1 MFLPTH
7 LPYPNRQLVFYTKS
21 HYLAI
26 KQPFS
31 KKYLLPPVRTFYAE
45 RPAAKRVV
53 VPAPAPRQ
61 VVVPPP
67 RQEVVKPNVYHVQ
80 YKASPNQIVHR
91 TKLTENIDEDFR
103 LQTTNTSQYQKYI
116 SKLPQLRGTRAYN
129 IQVVRGNP
137 LQTTHIEPMRSYP
150 NYSVKLPKLE

>member
-1 MFLPTH
+1 MNYLLMSFTFLFISFQRSKSAPN
-7 LPYPNRQLVFYTKS
+7 LNRKEYVPSYPPSYPNRQLFYTKS

-91 TKLTENIDEDFR
+91 TKLTENIGMYSGTCSIF
-103 LQTTNTSQYQKYI
+103 
-116 SKLPQLRGTRAYN
+116 SKLLT
-129 IQVVRGNP
+129 I
-137 LQTTHIEPMRSYP
+137 HIHIT
-150 NYSVKLPKLE
+150 L